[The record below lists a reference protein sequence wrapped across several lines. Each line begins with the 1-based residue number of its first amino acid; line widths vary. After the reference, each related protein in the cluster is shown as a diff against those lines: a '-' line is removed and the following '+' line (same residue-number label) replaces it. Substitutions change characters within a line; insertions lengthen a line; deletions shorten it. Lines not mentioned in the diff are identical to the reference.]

1 MAALYLASRRTVVG
15 TGWLIPFS
23 IVIFGAGLVLFS
35 LSPILGLSLFLLF
48 LTGGGMM
55 VQLALT
61 NTILQT
67 IVDDEMR
74 GRVMSFFAMAF
85 MGTAPVGNLVAGAMA
100 DVIGAPLTLV
110 IGGICCII
118 GALMYAK
125 KLPLIREQVR
135 PIYERKGI
143 IGGPRSVVA
152 GGPVVAVSNEDATER
167 VPPRKE
173 M

>member
-1 MAALYLASRRTVVG
+1 M
-15 TGWLIPFS
+15 
-23 IVIFGAGLVLFS
+23 
-35 LSPILGLSLFLLF
+35 
-48 LTGGGMM
+48 
-55 VQLALT
+55 LALT

-85 MGTAPVGNLVAGAMA
+85 MGTAPVGNLVAGALA

-110 IGGICCII
+110 MGGICCIL
-118 GALMYAK
+118 GALIYAK

-143 IGGPRSVVA
+143 MAKS
-152 GGPVVAVSNEDATER
+152 
-167 VPPRKE
+167 
-173 M
+173 